1 MSEAEATDAWQ
12 VDFAGKVWRL
22 KPGERWVVTGPMASG
37 KTWLG
42 AQLQRQA
49 PEEVAFVTVGAQAGS
64 AGTDWAGA
72 RYHTSIEYDFRTV
85 AEALTYERVNG
96 ICPFEVRPP
105 ELAERE
111 AFAKRLAWLT
121 EALCLEPLLDRWT
134 VQLSNGEQR
143 RVMLAQAI
151 LKATQV
157 LILDDPFAG
166 LDPAMREVLHRL
178 LATLA
183 KEGQTF
189 VVMVRNEDEIPACVT
204 HRLRLKAGRIVS
216 QGPYRATAIAE
227 TPLHFP
233 PNPPPLATP
242 VVLAVNNLRL
252 DLGGRTLF
260 GGLDWEVHAGERW
273 VIVGPNGSGKTTLL
287 SLITGDN
294 PMAYACDIERF
305 GLRPGPGVPLWQLR
319 SRLASV
325 SPEDQ
330 VFADPTQTVGAAVF
344 SGLFD
349 KEGRRKRPSARQ
361 RERAHALLATLGLH
375 ERLHEPLGTLSAG
388 LVRLALVIRAL
399 VAEPDL
405 LLLDELC
412 TNLEAPERKKVLRL
426 IDRLLAELPDLTVLC
441 IAHRADHI
449 PPHFNRVL
457 ALHPATTA

>member
-49 PEEVAFVTVGAQAGS
+49 PEEVAFVTIGAQADS

-330 VFADPTQTVGAAVF
+330 VFADPTQTVAAAVF

>member
-49 PEEVAFVTVGAQAGS
+49 PEEVAFVTIGAQAGS

-72 RYHTSIEYDFRTV
+72 RYHASIEYDFRTV

-111 AFAKRLAWLT
+111 AFAKRLAWVT

-151 LKATQV
+151 LKATPV

-216 QGPYRATAIAE
+216 QGPYRATAITE

-330 VFADPTQTVGAAVF
+330 VFADPTQTVAAAVF

-361 RERAHALLATLGLH
+361 RERAHALLAALGLH

>member
-1 MSEAEATDAWQ
+1 MSEPEATGVWQ
-12 VDFAGKVWRL
+12 VDFAGKPWRL

-42 AQLQRQA
+42 TQLQRQA
-49 PEEVAFVTVGAQAGS
+49 PDEVAFVTVGAQAGS
-64 AGTDWAGA
+64 AGTDWTGA
-72 RYHTSIEYDFRTV
+72 RYHASIEYDFRTV
-85 AEALTYERVNG
+85 AESLTYERVNG

-105 ELAERE
+105 ELAERD
-111 AFAKRLAWLT
+111 AFAKRLAWVT

-151 LKATQV
+151 LKGTPV
-157 LILDDPFAG
+157 LVLDDPFAG
-166 LDPAMREVLHRL
+166 LDQTMR
-178 LATLA
+178 ATLHHVLA
-183 KEGQTF
+183 ALTEEGRTL
-189 VVMVRNEDEIPACVT
+189 VVMVRNEDEVPAGFT

-216 QGPYRATAIAE
+216 QGPCRTVAAAE
-227 TPLHFP
+227 KALAFP
-233 PNPPPLATP
+233 PNPPALDTP
-242 VVLAVNNLRL
+242 VVLSVQDLRL

-260 GGLDWEVHAGERW
+260 GGLNWEVHAGERW

-319 SRLASV
+319 SRMAAV

-330 VFADPTQTVGAAVF
+330 VFADPTQTVGTLVF

-361 RERAHALLATLGLH
+361 RERAHALLAALGLH
-375 ERLHEPLGTLSAG
+375 ERLHEPLGVLSAG
-388 LVRLALVIRAL
+388 LVRLALIIRAL
-399 VAEPDL
+399 VAEPEL

-412 TNLEAPERKKVLRL
+412 MNLEAPERKKVLRL
-426 IDRLLAELPDLTVLC
+426 IDRLLADLPHLTVLC

-457 ALHPATTA
+457 VLHPATAE